1 MKILSTRR
9 VVQDLVAVNGPF
21 RRPGLAGSSR
31 ATPLGYQPLIRLC
44 NIAADGALD
53 CEGATGYRCV
63 KW

>member
-1 MKILSTRR
+1 MSASGLISREWTLSQT
-9 VVQDLVAVNGPF
+9 
-21 RRPGLAGSSR
+21 LAGSSR